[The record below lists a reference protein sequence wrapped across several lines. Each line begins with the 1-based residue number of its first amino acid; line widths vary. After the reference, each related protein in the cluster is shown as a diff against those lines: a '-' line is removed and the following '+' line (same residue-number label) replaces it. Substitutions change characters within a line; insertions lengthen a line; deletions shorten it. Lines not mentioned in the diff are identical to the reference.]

1 MTIDGPR
8 GIRSSRLSDLDP
20 VLLRRLVD
28 VACGLFAVGMFLRL
42 GDPEILLQ
50 GLWLTVAIGAF
61 VYGLVAALWRIL
73 VATVVMVGY
82 LALADAVGVPPTE
95 EQLEFTE
102 WPLMAA
108 IAAIVAVLADRVSTS
123 ARHYAAMY
131 RQASERLVTAHEEER
146 ASLARELHDGVGQT
160 LTAVILTLDA
170 ADSELDSPDPDV
182 PGAGQAGV
190 RRAREMAASALA
202 ETRTVA
208 AKLRPTRVHEIGLGA
223 ALGNLARSA
232 GVAVELRFDPALLP
246 PGMLEPDLEIDVYR
260 IVQEALG
267 NAARHSHA
275 SRIWIGGQVI
285 DDTVRL
291 IVGDDG
297 VGFDDSARG
306 RGLGL
311 DGMYERATIHGIH
324 VDVRSQPGVGTRVE
338 IIVPV
343 PHDPRRPAGSADRAR
358 PSTRVADG
366 AIAGT
371 ARRANRGVPRCRER
385 SASRSSTTT
394 ISSARGCAWS
404 SRGSMASRSSAKPP
418 IMRRRSTSS

>member
-1 MTIDGPR
+1 MTIDGPVR
-8 GIRSSRLSDLDP
+8 DHRSSRLANLDP

-28 VACGLFAVGMFLRL
+28 IACGLFAIAIFLRL
-42 GDPEILLQ
+42 ADPEILLQ

-61 VYGLVAALWRIL
+61 IYGLVAALWRIL
-73 VATVVMVGY
+73 VATVIMVGF
-82 LALADAVGVPPTE
+82 LAVSGAVGVPPTE

-102 WPLMAA
+102 WPLMVA

-170 ADSELDSPDPDV
+170 ADGELATPNGGSQTT
-182 PGAGQAGV
+182 GRAGV
-190 RRAREMAASALA
+190 QRARDLAASALA

-232 GVAVELRFDPALLP
+232 GVAVDVRFDPALLP
-246 PGMLEPDLEIDVYR
+246 PGLLEPELEIDVYR

-275 SRIWIGGQVI
+275 NRIWIAGHVV
-285 DDTVRL
+285 DDTIRL
-291 IVGDDG
+291 VVGDDG
-297 VGFDDSARG
+297 VGFSESAREQ
-306 RGLGL
+306 GLGL
-311 DGMYERATIHGIH
+311 DGMYERASIHDLH

-343 PHDPRRPAGSADRAR
+343 PRQPLVTPDLQIGS
-358 PSTRVADG
+358 VAH
-366 AIAGT
+366 T
-371 ARRANRGVPRCRER
+371 
-385 SASRSSTTT
+385 SR
-394 ISSARGCAWS
+394 
-404 SRGSMASRSSAKPP
+404 
-418 IMRRRSTSS
+418 